1 MYKKELVPGVV
12 VYRPKFKLDEVLHQ
26 IKNDE
31 LIKSR
36 YEKWG
41 AHARYYQGDVS
52 FMKSDDDKVGQ
63 TDALKEIERVYKK
76 VFYEY
81 LKDNKNS
88 GILPP
93 FIKYSGKGKSWAP
106 LAGGLLQ
113 IHGKKQDDQ
122 DSNLGLGFHLDIAT
136 NDRSPGWKHIFTIIF
151 YLNDNYD
158 DGEIC
163 FTYGN
168 SFNDINFPNKD
179 TKVLKYKPKAGDLV
193 AFPAHYPHAAY
204 KAYKEDRYVFLS
216 TCSYKTEEG
225 QDMSAYLPE
234 DPSILLKIRIEG
246 CESLYINGADI

>member
-41 AHARYYQGDVS
+41 SHARYYQGDVS
-52 FMKSDDDKVGQ
+52 FMESDDDKVGQ

-81 LKDNKNS
+81 LKDNKDS

-158 DGEIC
+158 DGEIS

-204 KAYKEDRYVFLS
+204 KAHKEDRYVFLS

-225 QDMSAYLPE
+225 QDMSPYLPE
-234 DPSILLKIRIEG
+234 DPSILLKIRIE
-246 CESLYINGADI
+246 EYETKYVNGRNI